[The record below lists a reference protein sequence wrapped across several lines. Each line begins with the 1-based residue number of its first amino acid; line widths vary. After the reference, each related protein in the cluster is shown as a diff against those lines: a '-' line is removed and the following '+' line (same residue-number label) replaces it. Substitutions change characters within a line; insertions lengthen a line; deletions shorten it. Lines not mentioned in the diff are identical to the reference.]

1 MPSLPRFR
9 RPKPARPENEVR
21 AVGQNAP
28 GADRA
33 LLVKVRS
40 RTAIAVRRRT
50 QHLLEGEYGSIHR
63 GRSMDFDD
71 LRDYVVG
78 DDVKDIDWKAT
89 ARSGRPLVKR
99 YVATRRHGVLFVVD
113 TGRSMA
119 ALADAASTKR
129 EVAVLATGVIGQ
141 LMLRHGDSIGLV
153 AGPVSGR
160 AGGATGIAHLP
171 FNRGDAH
178 LEHVL
183 RTIDGTIDMAGA
195 PSDLAG
201 LLDHVARQF
210 RRRLILVIV
219 ADDIDLDVAHLRRIR
234 RLTAQHEVLYCAVG
248 DAAVTDPAFAGRS
261 LRDVD
266 GGRVPPF
273 FRDRPGLHSELV
285 GLAGVRRAATRAAL
299 IECGAAATR
308 LDGATTAVPA
318 LFELLEH
325 QRLAVAEARR

>member
-9 RPKPARPENEVR
+9 RPDRTRSASDAGRTASAR
-21 AVGQNAP
+21 

-50 QHLLEGEYGSIHR
+50 QHLLDGEYGSIHR

-78 DDVKDIDWKAT
+78 DEVRDIDWKAT

-99 YVATRRHGVLFVVD
+99 YVATRQHGVLFVAD

-119 ALADAASTKR
+119 AMTGADSTKR
-129 EVAVLATGVIGQ
+129 ELAVLATGLIGQ
-141 LMLRHGDSIGLV
+141 LTLRHGDSVGLV
-153 AGPVSGR
+153 AGPVMGR
-160 AGGATGIAHLP
+160 VGGTSGIAHVP
-171 FNRGDAH
+171 FGRGDAH
-178 LEHVL
+178 LEQIL
-183 RTIDGTIDMAGA
+183 RTIDGAIDVAGP

-201 LLDHVARQF
+201 LLDHVAKQF
-210 RRRLILVIV
+210 RRRFIVVVI
-219 ADDIDLDVAHLRRIR
+219 ADDVDLDAVQLRHVR
-234 RLTAQHEVLYCAVG
+234 RLTAQHEVLYCAIG
-248 DAAVTDPAFAGRS
+248 DVAVTDPALAGRH
-261 LRDVD
+261 LRDV
-266 GGRVPPF
+266 GGDRVPAYF
-273 FRDRPGLHSELV
+273 GDRPKLHSELT
-285 GLAGVRRAATRAAL
+285 AHAEARRAATRTAL

-308 LDGATTAVPA
+308 LDGAGEPVAA
-318 LFELLEH
+318 IFELLEQ